1 MKAVKV
7 AKKEAQKAMDLL
19 KQKGLFD
26 FSHEMKIAADYLLLP
41 VSSSKGLKGLEIVE
55 ARLKKRVKKPSN
67 LFEALAGKLTPSELK
82 LAPRAF
88 DTIGDIAI
96 IEVDPKLV
104 RKEKII
110 AKALL
115 SLNRHL
121 AVIAKKAGVHSG
133 VYRTQK
139 LKILAGAK
147 RKETVCR
154 ENNVL
159 IKLNVETCYFSPR
172 LGTERKRIADMVKPG
187 ESVLVMFSGV
197 GPYNCVIAKNTPA
210 KEVYGVEIN
219 PSAHRYALE
228 NIKLNRLSNAKL
240 FCGDVRK
247 IVPKL
252 GLKFDRILM
261 PLPKSASDFLDV
273 AKEAAKPNTVVHIY
287 EILNADV
294 FPSETFEKVKKH
306 FPNAKL
312 LSAVKCGTYG
322 PGIIRGCVDFSVN

>member
-7 AKKEAQKAMDLL
+7 PKQEAQKAIDML
-19 KQKGLFD
+19 KKKGLFD
-26 FSHEMKIAADYLLLP
+26 YSHEINFGKEHFLVPI
-41 VSSSKGLKGLEIVE
+41 VSSKGIKTLKIVE

-67 LFEALAGKLTPSELK
+67 LHEALAGKLTPSELK
-82 LAPRAF
+82 IAPRAF

-96 IEVDPKLV
+96 IEVDAKLAK
-104 RKEKII
+104 KEKMI

-139 LKILAGAK
+139 LKILAGEK
-147 RKETVCR
+147 RKETICR

-159 IKLNVETCYFSPR
+159 IKLDVETCYFSPR
-172 LGTERKRIADMVKPG
+172 LSTERMRIANQVKEG

-197 GPYNCVIAKNTPA
+197 GPYSCVISKNTPA
-210 KEVYGVEIN
+210 KEVYGIEIN
-219 PSAHRYALE
+219 PDAHKYALE
-228 NIKLNRLSNAKL
+228 NIKLNKLSNVQA

-252 GLKFDRILM
+252 NKKFDRILM

-273 AKEAAKPNTVVHIY
+273 AALAAKPCAVVHIY
-287 EILNADV
+287 EILNEDV
-294 FPSETFEKVKKH
+294 FPAETFEKVKKH

-312 LSAVKCGTYG
+312 LVAAKCGTYG
-322 PGIIRGCVDFSVN
+322 PGIIRGCVDFSA

>member
-7 AKKEAQKAMDLL
+7 AKKEAQKAMNLL
-19 KQKGLFD
+19 KEKGLFD
-26 FSHEMKIAADYLLLP
+26 YSHEMKIMPDYLLIP
-41 VSSSKGLKGLEIVE
+41 VSSSKGLKGLEIVDVS
-55 ARLKKRVKKPSN
+55 LKKRVKKPSN
-67 LFEALAGKLTPSELK
+67 LYEALKEKLTASELK

-88 DTIGDIAI
+88 DAIGDIAI
-96 IEVDPKLV
+96 IDVDSKLA

-121 AVIAKKAGVHSG
+121 AVVAKKAGIHSG

-159 IKLNVETCYFSPR
+159 LKLNVETCYFSPR
-172 LGTERKRIADMVKPG
+172 LSTERKRIAEMVKKG

-197 GPYNCVIAKNTPA
+197 APYNCVIAKNTSA
-210 KEVYGVEIN
+210 KEVYGIEIN
-219 PSAHRYALE
+219 PSAHKYALE
-228 NIKLNRLSNAKL
+228 NIKLNKLSNVKV

-252 GLKFDRILM
+252 GKKFDRILM

-273 AKEAAKPNTVVHIY
+273 AKEAAKPSAVIHIY
-287 EILNADV
+287 EILNENV
-294 FPSETFEKVKKH
+294 FPSETFEKVKKY

-312 LSAVKCGTYG
+312 ISAVKCGTYG
-322 PGIIRGCVDFSVN
+322 PGIIRGCVDFRVN